1 MKISER
7 VKGVE
12 YAIRDIVIYAKELER
27 KGKNILYL
35 NIGDPVA
42 YDFKTPPHVKDALI
56 NAIKRDETNYA
67 PSEGLD
73 ELRKIIAEREEEKG
87 LNANPNDVLITNGV
101 SEGVDMVMASILEDG
116 DEILMPGPCYPPYS
130 SYAKLHGGKPVEYK
144 SIEDNGWQPDI
155 DDIRSK
161 ITSKTVALTVISPN
175 NPTGAVYDSKTLKDF
190 VQVAAEHNLFLLC
203 DEIYDRIIFDDKF
216 TGIGRYA
223 NEVPI
228 IMLNGFSK
236 VYLMTGLRL
245 GYLCMNS
252 ASKALDELRENI
264 PKLARVRIAAN
275 TPVQKAAIEALRGSK
290 DHIKCMVSKLRSRRD
305 YMMKRL
311 DGMHRLSFTR
321 PKGAFYIFPKINLG
335 DNRWKNDVEFV
346 RDLVKNT
353 GVLSV
358 HGSGFGK
365 KYGEGHFRMV
375 FLPSIEI
382 LEEAMDKLESFL
394 VNN

>member
-290 DHIKCMVSKLRSRRD
+290 DHIKGMVSKLRSRRD

-346 RDLVKNT
+346 KDLVKNT

-394 VNN
+394 ENN

>member
-73 ELRKIIAEREEEKG
+73 ELRKIIAEREKKKG

-175 NPTGAVYDSKTLKDF
+175 NPTGAVYDGKTLKDF

-252 ASKALDELRENI
+252 ASKALDDLRENI

-275 TPVQKAAIEALRGSK
+275 TPVQKAVIEALRGSE
-290 DHIKCMVSKLRSRRD
+290 DHIKDMVSKLRSRRD

-335 DNRWKNDVEFV
+335 DNRWKNDVDFV
-346 RDLVKNT
+346 KDLVKNT

-365 KYGEGHFRMV
+365 KYGGGHFRMV

-394 VNN
+394 ANN